1 MMRKL
6 AICAALAIG
15 LPALAQ
21 QSKVS
26 GGDTPPANP
35 PQTQAAPADQ
45 ASATPTPAASRG
57 ATARQALKALRGGD
71 PPAKPKTP
79 PTPADKTPANK

>member
-1 MMRKL
+1 MIREL

-21 QSKVS
+21 QPKVG

-35 PQTQAAPADQ
+35 SGTQAAPADQ
-45 ASATPTPAASRG
+45 GSAAPKPAASRG
-57 ATARQALKALRGGD
+57 AQAREALKALRGGD
-71 PPAKPKTP
+71 PPAKPKTAP
-79 PTPADKTPANK
+79 NPADK

>member
-1 MMRKL
+1 MRKL

-21 QSKVS
+21 QPKVS
-26 GGDTPPANP
+26 GDDTPPANP

-45 ASATPTPAASRG
+45 TSTTPKPAANRG
-57 ATARQALKALRGGD
+57 KAARDALKALRGGV
-71 PPAKPKTP
+71 PPAKPTP
-79 PTPADKTPANK
+79 AATPADK